1 MSFFIKKYLKNQKND
16 KNPYSGTHLR
26 YRQSIIKPHAQAFPL
41 LIVLHWIYNHYTTI
55 RRR

>member
-1 MSFFIKKYLKNQKND
+1 MSFFIKKDLKNQKDD